1 MNTLTTRF
9 PPSPTG
15 YLHVGGA
22 RTALF
27 AYVMA
32 RKTGGQFVLRI
43 EDTDR
48 ARHDESAVDKIIE
61 DLHWL
66 GIRWDQGPDIGGA
79 NGPYRQSERLDIY
92 RKYVETLLAEGK
104 AYYAFDTP
112 GELEAM
118 RAAGMKP
125 AQMAIPWLIIAL
137 GALALSTAANELVV
151 PPLEQRADLLY
162 RHRRPS
168 ALTGTFAGIVSL

>member
-1 MNTLTTRF
+1 MDRLNTRF

-27 AYVMA
+27 GYVMA
-32 RKTGGQFVLRI
+32 RKTGGEFVLRI

-48 ARHDESAVDKIIE
+48 ARHDESAVEKIIE

-66 GIRWDQGPDIGGA
+66 GIQWDQGPDIGGP
-79 NGPYRQSERLDIY
+79 NGPYRQSQRLNIY
-92 RKYVETLLAEGK
+92 RQYADRLLADGR

-112 GELEAM
+112 
-118 RAAGMKP
+118 
-125 AQMAIPWLIIAL
+125 
-137 GALALSTAANELVV
+137 
-151 PPLEQRADLLY
+151 
-162 RHRRPS
+162 
-168 ALTGTFAGIVSL
+168 